1 MDREKMKAQSAD
13 IACCVWGK
21 DMDKLDGTE
30 RKKEVLGVDKP
41 VDPSM
46 LKSFY

>member
-1 MDREKMKAQSAD
+1 MKAQSAY

-30 RKKEVLGVDKP
+30 KEKEVLGIDKP
-41 VDPSM
+41 VDPQM
-46 LKSFY
+46 LKGFYL